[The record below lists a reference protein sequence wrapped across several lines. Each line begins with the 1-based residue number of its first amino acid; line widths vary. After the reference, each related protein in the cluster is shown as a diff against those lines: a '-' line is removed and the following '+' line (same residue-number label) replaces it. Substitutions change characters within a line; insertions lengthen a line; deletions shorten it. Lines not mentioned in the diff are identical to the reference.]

1 MRRGGVVSR
10 SRVAVG
16 PFRKRAH
23 ACKSRAISEPPGHRP
38 VVGKA
43 TRGCRV
49 SIALSADTAVAPRRA
64 GRPRRGGAAAAAHR
78 ARVRPPAG
86 ARSRR
91 ADALVADRV
100 RARLHA
106 APFPLEQISAMLL
119 ELGVVPPHGKAD
131 RAQRAARRRRGTAA
145 RRAAAFA
152 AAQRRARAAQ
162 HLSSPTGCTLCCCCC
177 FDMASCSA
185 CMCSCSTIG
194 MCVEELD
201 ACCSDRA
208 AATGTWAAAPCA
220 SGAVASSRAEHPRCR
235 PGPRAAVARP
245 AAVCVRRLPPRA
257 EVRATPRT
265 QPLTAHAHVLTVCC
279 VCACAQAETRPL
291 LCRRPR
297 RRRLCPPAPPPRR
310 RAAAPPRRRSPQ
322 RPPPRRPPPCPPSHR
337 QSAESLRRAAS
348 PIRRACAHA

>member
-1 MRRGGVVSR
+1 MCSGCDLTDFFLTAAVCSSR
-10 SRVAVG
+10 PS
-16 PFRKRAH
+16 
-23 ACKSRAISEPPGHRP
+23 S
-38 VVGKA
+38 
-43 TRGCRV
+43 
-49 SIALSADTAVAPRRA
+49 PRR
-64 GRPRRGGAAAAAHR
+64 RCCCSPHR
-78 ARVRPPAG
+78 ARVRPRAG
-86 ARSRR
+86 ARDRR

-106 APFPLEQISAMLL
+106 APFPLEQVCALFGAWRQSSTWRSCSCATRCSSCRGAATRRSA
-119 ELGVVPPHGKAD
+119 V
-131 RAQRAARRRRGTAA
+131 
-145 RRAAAFA
+145 FA

-162 HLSSPTGCTLCCCCC
+162 NLSLPGGLHVVLCC
-177 FDMASCSA
+177 FDGLVLHDRHVRHGCGRVLQRSRRDHRRVAGRAVRERCLLR
-185 CMCSCSTIG
+185 
-194 MCVEELD
+194 EL
-201 ACCSDRA
+201 
-208 AATGTWAAAPCA
+208 
-220 SGAVASSRAEHPRCR
+220 HPRCR
-235 PGPRAAVARP
+235 PGPRSAVARP
-245 AAVCVRRLPPRA
+245 AAVCVRRVPPRA